1 MYNKIKN
8 IFFIIIFLIFIILIT
23 KYYFSEKN
31 IVFTNKS
38 RSSYVTSL
46 DNEKNNLPLLE
57 NDTSDVIVYINDL
70 EEFKSKRK
78 KRIWEKLITNNNE

>member
-8 IFFIIIFLIFIILIT
+8 IFFIIIFLIFIIFVT

-38 RSSYVTSL
+38 RTSYVTSL

-57 NDTSDVIVYINDL
+57 NDTSNVIVYINDL

-78 KRIWEKLITNNNE
+78 KRIWEKLISNDNE

>member
-8 IFFIIIFLIFIILIT
+8 IFFIIIFLIFIILVT

-38 RSSYVTSL
+38 RTSYVTSL

>member
-1 MYNKIKN
+1 MFKKIEN
-8 IFFIIIFLIFIILIT
+8 AFFLISFVTFIFLVS

-70 EEFKSKRK
+70 YDLKK
-78 KRIWEKLITNNNE
+78 KRENGFGKN

>member
-8 IFFIIIFLIFIILIT
+8 IFFIIIFLIFIILVT

-78 KRIWEKLITNNNE
+78 KRIWEKLISNDNE

>member
-1 MYNKIKN
+1 MR
-8 IFFIIIFLIFIILIT
+8 FIILIT

-78 KRIWEKLITNNNE
+78 KRIWEKLISNDNE

>member
-8 IFFIIIFLIFIILIT
+8 IFFIIIFLIFIILVT